1 MNIRRISVAIAAL
14 SVALAAAG
22 SRSQDLT
29 GTPVDPALQR
39 AADDL
44 QGCLESAPASTRL
57 ESTTTMAGTVVDTTR
72 VTRWGAA
79 RDGRCNRDRCAAPD
93 GLRRV
98 VDLSFEAGEPHASW
112 SADDRARLED
122 LIPAS
127 LLRVPGATQ
136 LRRSDARPP
145 SPTPETLRVRLD
157 YHGRSSLQR
166 HLDAWVR
173 TPRGLTLTLS
183 LVDTRRGDAVV
194 AERVITVEQGVGI
207 RGRAAITTGDAWYT
221 QLSTTIG
228 AASQEVLKPLACE
241 TPWLDVVMEQGKF
254 RLSTRGMSGL
264 DNGRAVLLIP
274 PVESSATARW
284 PIAKVRSTSR
294 VDSVELELI
303 SGSATGCEA
312 GCKALVL

>member
-1 MNIRRISVAIAAL
+1 MNIRRIFVGVAAL
-14 SVALAAAG
+14 LVTVAAVG

-29 GTPVDPALQR
+29 GTPVDPTVQR

-44 QGCLESAPASTRL
+44 QGCLESAPSSTRL
-57 ESTTTMAGTVVDTTR
+57 ESTTTVAGTIVDATR
-72 VTRWGAA
+72 VTRWDAA

-98 VDLSFEAGEPHASW
+98 VDLTFEAGEPHVSW
-112 SADDRARLED
+112 SANDRARLED

-127 LLRVPGATQ
+127 LLRLPGTTQ
-136 LRRSDARPP
+136 LRRSDARSP
-145 SPTPETLRVRLD
+145 SSTPETLRVRLD
-157 YHGRSSLQR
+157 YRGLSPLQR

-183 LVDTRRGDAVV
+183 LVDTRRGGAVV
-194 AERVITVEQGVGI
+194 AERVITIGQGLRI
-207 RGRAAITTGDAWYT
+207 QGRAAITTGDAWYT

-228 AASQEVLKPLACE
+228 SASQEVLRPLACAM
-241 TPWLDVVMEQGKF
+241 PWLEVVMEQGKF
-254 RLSTRGMSGL
+254 RISTTAISGL
-264 DNGRAVLLIP
+264 ESGSTVLLIP
-274 PVESSATARW
+274 PIESNATARW

-294 VDSVELELI
+294 IDSMELELI
-303 SGSATGCEA
+303 SGSLARCNA

>member
-1 MNIRRISVAIAAL
+1 
-14 SVALAAAG
+14 
-22 SRSQDLT
+22 
-29 GTPVDPALQR
+29 
-39 AADDL
+39 
-44 QGCLESAPASTRL
+44 
-57 ESTTTMAGTVVDTTR
+57 MAGAVVDATR
-72 VTRWGAA
+72 VTHWGAS

-98 VDLSFEAGEPHASW
+98 VDLAFEAGEPHASW

-127 LLRVPGATQ
+127 LLRAPGTTQ
-136 LRRSDARPP
+136 LRRSDAR
-145 SPTPETLRVRLD
+145 SPLSTPETLRVRLD
-157 YHGRSSLQR
+157 YHGWSPLQR

-183 LVDTRRGDAVV
+183 LVDTRRGGAVV
-194 AERVITVEQGVGI
+194 AERVITVEQGLGI

-228 AASQEVLKPLACE
+228 SASQEVLKPLACE

-254 RLSTRGMSGL
+254 RLSTRGTSGL
-264 DNGRAVLLIP
+264 DSGRAVLLIP

-284 PIAKVRSTSR
+284 PIAKIRSTSR

>member
-1 MNIRRISVAIAAL
+1 MLRVVLDASPVEAYQNDTGKVGTPSALIDDLTLALTRAIEELTRPIDAIKHQAKT
-14 SVALAAAG
+14 VTVG
-22 SRSQDLT
+22 ISRSEEGLFDR
-29 GTPVDPALQR
+29 ALVK
-39 AADDL
+39 A
-44 QGCLESAPASTRL
+44 
-57 ESTTTMAGTVVDTTR
+57 VVDA
-72 VTRWGAA
+72 GAA
-79 RDGRCNRDRCAAPD
+79 REQLSYATLKVLAALDAAVDSVVGYTRYAISGDPTLNLATISIVERG
-93 GLRRV
+93 GL
-98 VDLSFEAGEPHASW
+98 A
-112 SADDRARLED
+112 
-122 LIPAS
+122 
-127 LLRVPGATQ
+127 
-136 LRRSDARPP
+136 
-145 SPTPETLRVRLD
+145 
-157 YHGRSSLQR
+157 LQR

-254 RLSTRGMSGL
+254 RLSTRGMTGL

-274 PVESSATARW
+274 PVESSARARW

>member
-1 MNIRRISVAIAAL
+1 MNIRSTSVCTAAL
-14 SVALAAAG
+14 LVVLGSAD

-29 GTPVDPALQR
+29 GTPIDPVLQR

-44 QGCLESAPASTRL
+44 QGCLESAPSSTRL
-57 ESTTTMAGTVVDTTR
+57 ESTTVVAGTVVDATR

-79 RDGRCNRDRCAAPD
+79 RDGRCNPDRCAAPD

-98 VDLSFEAGEPHASW
+98 VDLEFEAGEPHAAW

-122 LIPAS
+122 LIPGV
-127 LLRVPGATQ
+127 LLRLSGTTQ
-136 LRRSDARPP
+136 LRRSDTR
-145 SPTPETLRVRLD
+145 SPLRTPETLRVRLD
-157 YHGRSSLQR
+157 YRGLSPLQR
-166 HLDAWVR
+166 DLDAWVR

-183 LVDTRRGDAVV
+183 LADTRRGGTVV
-194 AERVITVEQGVGI
+194 AERVITVEQGLRM
-207 RGRAAITTGDAWYT
+207 RGRTAITTGDAWYT
-221 QLSTTIG
+221 QLSTTIDS
-228 AASQEVLKPLACE
+228 ASQEVLKPVACE

-254 RLSTRGMSGL
+254 RLSTRGTSGL
-264 DNGRAVLLIP
+264 ENGRAVLLIP
-274 PVESSATARW
+274 SVEASATARW

-303 SGSATGCEA
+303 SGSATRCEA